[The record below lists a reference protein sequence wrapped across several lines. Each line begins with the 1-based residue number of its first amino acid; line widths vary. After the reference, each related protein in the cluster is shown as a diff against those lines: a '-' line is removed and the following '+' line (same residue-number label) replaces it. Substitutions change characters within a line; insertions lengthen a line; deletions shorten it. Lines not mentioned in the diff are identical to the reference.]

1 MIRSSLKLAV
11 LLAALPLTAAAQDP
25 VKVDPDHYK
34 VLLDNAVVRVLKID
48 MAVGAKSV
56 MHSHPDA
63 MLVPLSSG
71 KARFTMPDGKTEDQ
85 ELVKETA
92 AYTPALTHLPANV
105 GTSRVEAIL
114 VEFKAEAAGSATL
127 PTTRPNIQLTPLAEG
142 PRAVAL
148 KVTLMPDF
156 HEPAGSTHD
165 FDQVVI
171 ALSATPTSLAV
182 EGQAPV
188 TQWQR
193 GDVEFIGR
201 GIKHESKNPTGKPI
215 DLIIVGIK

>member
-1 MIRSSLKLAV
+1 MRSSLKLAV

-34 VLLDNAVVRVLKID
+34 VLLDNAAVRVLKID
-48 MAVGAKSV
+48 MAVGAQSV

-63 MLVPLSSG
+63 MLVPLSGG

-85 ELVKETA
+85 ELTKEAA
-92 AYTPALTHLPANV
+92 AYTPAFTHLPANV

-114 VEFKAEAAGSATL
+114 VEFKAKSAGSVTL
-127 PTTRPNIQLTPLAEG
+127 PTTRPNAQLTFLAEG
-142 PRAVAL
+142 PRAAAFRL
-148 KVTLMPDF
+148 TLAPEF
-156 HEPAGSTHD
+156 QEPAGSTHD

-171 ALSATPTSLAV
+171 ALGASATSLAI

-188 TQWQR
+188 TQWKR
-193 GDVEFIGR
+193 GDVQFIGR
-201 GIKHESKNPTGKPI
+201 GVKHESKNPTGKPI
-215 DLIIVGIK
+215 DLIILGIK

>member
-1 MIRSSLKLAV
+1 MRSSLKLAV

-71 KARFTMPDGKTEDQ
+71 KARFTMPDGKTQDQ
-85 ELVKETA
+85 ELVKEAA
-92 AYTPALTHLPANV
+92 AYTPAFTHLPANV

-114 VEFKAEAAGSATL
+114 VEFKAKSAGSATL
-127 PTTRPNIQLTPLAEG
+127 PTTRPNAQLTPLAEG
-142 PRAVAL
+142 PRAAAFKL
-148 KVTLMPDF
+148 TLTPEF

-171 ALSATPTSLAV
+171 ALGTTATSLAI

-188 TQWQR
+188 TQWKR
-193 GDVEFIGR
+193 GDVQFIGR
-201 GIKHESKNPTGKPI
+201 GVKHESKNPTGKPI